1 MSLPS
6 PKLTIVLSK
15 LAIVLRDY
23 GSTEFKNG
31 KERKE
36 LLWWSPV
43 KNLPADVGD
52 IPWVHS
58 LGRESSLEE
67 DMATHS
73 SIHAWRI
80 PWTEEPGGL

>member
-6 PKLTIVLSK
+6 LKLTIVLSK

-43 KNLPADVGD
+43 KNLPTMWET
-52 IPWVHS
+52 WVKS
-58 LGRESSLEE
+58 LYWEDTLEE
-67 DMATHS
+67 SIATHS
-73 SIHAWRI
+73 SIHGH
-80 PWTEEPGGL
+80 PWWLKW

>member
-1 MSLPS
+1 MPLPS
-6 PKLTIVLSK
+6 LKLTIVLSK

-52 IPWVHS
+52 VVSIPS
-58 LGRESSLEE
+58 LLRKF
-67 DMATHS
+67 
-73 SIHAWRI
+73 
-80 PWTEEPGGL
+80 

>member
-6 PKLTIVLSK
+6 LKLTIVLSK

-52 IPWVHS
+52 VGSIP
-58 LGRESSLEE
+58 G
-67 DMATHS
+67 
-73 SIHAWRI
+73 
-80 PWTEEPGGL
+80 